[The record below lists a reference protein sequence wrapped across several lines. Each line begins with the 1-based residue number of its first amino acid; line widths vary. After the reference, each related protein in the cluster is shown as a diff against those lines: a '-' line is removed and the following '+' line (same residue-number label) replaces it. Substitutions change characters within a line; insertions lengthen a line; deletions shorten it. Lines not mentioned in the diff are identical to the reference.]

1 VRRRDV
7 ICTGLAGAALAACA
21 TPAPPEPLVQ
31 LADSRLLVVAPAAD
45 FDPARLPPGWSR
57 HGDRAARISVGQ
69 EAGRSVLSFD
79 APGGDTI
86 LRRIDGGLVTAP
98 ILHWHWKLEPSAF
111 DGTGDGLPR
120 GLRIIVGLDGG
131 GPPALI
137 QPSRWMRWG
146 AGLPDHQRRI
156 EIAISGSGAARHEL
170 ARLEL
175 AATAENGARRVLR
188 PAAQGLTGGWIA
200 ESADLL
206 ALYRDFFP
214 RDTVATAR
222 ISFVALG
229 AMPAR
234 LPGAAPQAIGHVVE
248 VQLFR

>member
-1 VRRRDV
+1 MRRRDV

-57 HGDRAARISVGQ
+57 HGDRAARISVNQ

-86 LRRIDGGLVTAP
+86 LRRIDAGLVTTP
-98 ILHWHWKLEPSAF
+98 VLHWHWKLEAAAF
-111 DGTGDGLPR
+111 EGTGDGLPR
-120 GLRIIVGLDGG
+120 GLRIVVGLDGG
-131 GPPALI
+131 GSPALI

-146 AGLPDHQRRI
+146 GGLPDHQRRI
-156 EIAISGSGAARHEL
+156 EVSLAGAGAARREL
-170 ARLEL
+170 ALLEL
-175 AATAENGARRVLR
+175 AATAEDGTRRVLR

-200 ESADLL
+200 ESVDLL

-214 RDTVATAR
+214 RDSVAMAR
-222 ISFVALG
+222 ISFLALG
-229 AMPAR
+229 ATPAR
-234 LPGAAPQAIGHVVE
+234 LPEAAPQAIGHVVE